1 VDKLTTWLI
10 ILLISFISG
19 VGNILFKIGTDK
31 FAPITLERLLK
42 PSFALQYLFNP
53 TVFAA
58 LVILFLGKF
67 FTGSPL
73 STAGATET
81 FVAITVL
88 ALVFTAVLETI
99 VLHRTYDFWTYL
111 GMIIG
116 LISIVLIARMG
127 P

>member
-1 VDKLTTWLI
+1 VDKLVTWLI
-10 ILLISFISG
+10 IIIISFISG

-31 FAPITLERLLK
+31 FSPITLERLLK
-42 PSFALQYLFNP
+42 PAFAIQFLFTP
-53 TVFAA
+53 AVFAA

-88 ALVFTAVLETI
+88 ALVFTALLETI
-99 VLHRTYDFWTYL
+99 VLHRTYDVWTYV